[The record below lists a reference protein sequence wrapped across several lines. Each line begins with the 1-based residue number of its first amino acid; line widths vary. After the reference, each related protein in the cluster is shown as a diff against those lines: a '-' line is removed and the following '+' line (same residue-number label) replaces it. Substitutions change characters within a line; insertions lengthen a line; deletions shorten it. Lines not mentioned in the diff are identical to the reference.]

1 MVKLMNDCDK
11 CEGNL
16 YYLVPNYQH
25 DVMERIECWDC
36 ISEMQYQDDIKE
48 RMTKLLVTCSPQQLA
63 QIVAEMAVNS
73 VVKDHSGNLSRF
85 ETMLATKNT
94 REAMILSS
102 MYAEAI

>member
-1 MVKLMNDCDK
+1 MVKIMNDCDK

-36 ISEMQYQDDIKE
+36 ISEMQYQDDVKE
-48 RMTKLLVTCSPQQLA
+48 RLTKLLVTASPQRLA
-63 QIVAEMAVNS
+63 QIVSEMVVNS
-73 VVKDHSGNLSRF
+73 VVKDVNTNLSRF
-85 ETMLATKNT
+85 ETIITTKNKT
-94 REAMILSS
+94 EAMILSS